1 MADQPNPE
9 RRRLEASRAGTE
21 HWRGWGPYVSERQWG
36 TVREDYS
43 ANGDAWNYLPHDQ
56 ARSRAYRWG
65 EDGIAGFCDDRQL
78 LCLSLGLWNG
88 KDPILKERLFGLTN
102 AEGNHGED
110 VKELYYY
117 LDAVPS
123 HAYGKMLYKYPQ
135 AAYPYQRLLDEN
147 ARNGLTARE
156 FEVIDTGIFDENR
169 YFDVEV
175 EYAKATPADILMRI
189 TVHNRGPGAAS
200 LHVLPQAWFR
210 NTWSWSDEVGRPHM
224 SELSPGQVAGD
235 HEELGRFALSFET
248 PDRLAFCDNDTNT
261 LKIFG
266 VGEAGGY
273 FKDAINE
280 YIVGGDKAAIN
291 SESRGTKVA
300 GVYHREI
307 PVGGATVV
315 RVRLSVGTASALGFQ
330 DFDAVVEQRRKE
342 ADGFYSEFQAG
353 VADADLRLIQRQAF
367 AGLLWSKQFYCYDVE
382 EWLNGDPAQPPPP
395 DERLSGR
402 NSRWR
407 HLNAADIISVPD
419 KWEYPWFAAW
429 DLAFHSVSYS
439 LIDPDLAKRQLLL
452 LSRSWMMNPSGELP
466 AYEWS
471 FGDVNPPVQAW
482 AALQVYENDRRSSGG
497 VGDTYFLERIF
508 HNLMLN
514 FTWWVN
520 RKDAQGL
527 NVFEGGFLGLD
538 NIGVFNRSA
547 PLPTGGHLQQS
558 DGTAWMAMYCLNM
571 LQIAV
576 DLSENDGVYEDMATK
591 FFEHFLYI
599 ARAMNGREGGVP
611 GLWDDGDE
619 FYYDRLCMPDG
630 SSFPMQVRSMV
641 GLLPLIAVAV
651 VDGAVV
657 RKLPGLLRRMRYFR
671 DERSDLASLVSRYE
685 DPGANGKHLLSLA
698 QKFRMTKILGRMLDE
713 SEFLSP
719 HGVRALSRIHLQ
731 RPYDFEYE
739 GEDYRVKYLPAESDS
754 RLFGGNSNW
763 RGPIWAP
770 MNFLLIDS
778 LRRFH
783 RYYGAEVKVEC
794 PTGSGV
800 ALSLGEIADDL
811 SRRMI
816 ALFARGND
824 GRRPVF
830 GDYAKLQSDPHF
842 RDFVLFHEYF
852 DGDDGRGLGASHQT
866 GWTALVANLIDQL
879 TTSRATS

>member
-1 MADQPNPE
+1 MAEQPNPE
-9 RRRLEASRAGTE
+9 RRRLEAARAGTE
-21 HWRGWGPYVSERQWG
+21 NWRGWGTFVSERQWG

-65 EDGIAGFCDDRQL
+65 EDGIAGFCDNRQL

-135 AAYPYQRLLDEN
+135 RAYPYQRLLDEN

-156 FEVIDTGIFDENR
+156 FELIDTGIFDDNR

-175 EYAKATPADILMRI
+175 EYAKATPTDILMRI
-189 TVHNRGPGAAS
+189 TARNRGPDTAS
-200 LHVLPQAWFR
+200 LYVLPQAWFR
-210 NTWSWSDEVGRPHM
+210 NIWSWSEEIGRPQM
-224 SELSPGQVAGD
+224 REFSPGEVAGN
-235 HEELGRFALSFET
+235 HEELGRFALSFEA
-248 PDRLAFCDNDTNT
+248 PDRLAFCDNDTNS
-261 LKIFG
+261 LKLFG
-266 VGEAGGY
+266 VGEAGCY
-273 FKDAINE
+273 FKDGINE
-280 YIVGGDKAAIN
+280 YVVAGDGAAIN
-291 SESRGTKVA
+291 PESRGTKVA

-307 PVGGATVV
+307 PAGEAAVV
-315 RVRLSVGTASALGFQ
+315 RVRLSLGTAGARGFG
-330 DFDAVVEQRRKE
+330 DFDAVFEQRRTE
-342 ADGFYSEFQAG
+342 ADSFYAQIQTG
-353 VADADLRLIQRQAF
+353 VSDADLRLIQRQAF
-367 AGLLWSKQFYCYDVE
+367 AGLIWSNQFYCYDVE
-382 EWLNGDPAQPPPP
+382 EWLNGDPREPPPP
-395 DERLSGR
+395 AERLSGR
-402 NSRWR
+402 NYRWR
-407 HLNAADIISVPD
+407 HLNAADIIYVPD

-429 DLAFHSVSYS
+429 DLAFHSVSCS
-439 LIDPDLAKRQLLL
+439 LIDPDFAKRQLLL
-452 LSRSWMMNPSGELP
+452 LCRPWMMNPNGQLP

-482 AALQVYENDRRSSGG
+482 AALQVYENDRRWSGG
-497 VGDTYFLERIF
+497 VGDTNFLQRVF
-508 HNLMLN
+508 HSLIMN

-558 DGTAWMAMYCLNM
+558 DGTAWMAMYCLTM

-576 DLSENDGVYEDMATK
+576 ELCQHEAVYEDMATK

-599 ARAMNGREGGVP
+599 ARAMNGREGGEP

-630 SSFPMQVRSMV
+630 SSFPMRVRSLV
-641 GLLPLIAVAV
+641 GLLPLVAVAV
-651 VDGAVV
+651 VDGAVM

-671 DERSDLASLVSRYE
+671 DERSDLASLVSRYD
-685 DPGANGKHLLSLA
+685 DPGTDGKHLLALSR
-698 QKFRMTKILGRMLDE
+698 KFHMGKILGRMLDE
-713 SEFLSP
+713 NEFLSP
-719 HGVRALSRIHLQ
+719 HGLRALSRYHLQ
-731 RPYDFEYE
+731 RPYDFKYE
-739 GEDYRVKYLPAESDS
+739 GRDYRVKYLPAESDS

-783 RYYGAEVKVEC
+783 RYYGAEVKIEC

-800 ALSLGEIADDL
+800 ALTLEEIADDL

-816 ALFARGND
+816 AIFARGSD

-852 DGDDGRGLGASHQT
+852 DGDNGRGLGASHQT

-879 TTSRATS
+879 ATPRAAS